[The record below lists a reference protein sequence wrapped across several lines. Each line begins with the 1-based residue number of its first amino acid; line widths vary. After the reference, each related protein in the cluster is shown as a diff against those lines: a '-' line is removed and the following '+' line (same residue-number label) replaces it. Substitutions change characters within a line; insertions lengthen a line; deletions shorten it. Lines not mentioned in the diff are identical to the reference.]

1 MERKKLIIQV
11 LAAIILYVGIS
22 LILEKEY
29 TSDIVYRELIEGVV
43 FGFIYGIFIWLSAK
57 WRTKK

>member
-1 MERKKLIIQV
+1 MERKKLIVQV

-43 FGFIYGIFIWLSAK
+43 FGLVYGVFIWLSAK